1 MNRVE
6 LKKWSKE
13 KVKGNLKKLFP
24 AIFVAGIISNLTY
37 SNTVYE
43 NGKLIVSEVSYLG
56 FFFFFI
62 EVGLTYF
69 MINFITDKKYDF
81 NDIFAFSKDFGKLL
95 CVGIV
100 RVIFVA
106 LWSLLLIVPGIIK
119 AFAYA
124 LVPMICADEKYK
136 DLGITDILKK
146 SEEMMNGHKMDY
158 FVLALSFIGW
168 LLLVPFTLGIICI
181 WLVPYM
187 ETAMTKF
194 LYDVKCDYE
203 SKNQ

>member
-1 MNRVE
+1 MDRVE
-6 LKKWSKE
+6 LKNWAKDKI
-13 KVKGNLKKLFP
+13 KGNLWKLLP
-24 AIFVAGIISNLTY
+24 AIIIAGFLTNLSYRTE
-37 SNTVYE
+37 TVV
-43 NGKLIVSEVSYLG
+43 NGVQVKSYYNFGFL
-56 FFFFFI
+56 FFFV
-62 EVGLTYF
+62 EVGLAFF
-69 MINFITDKKYDF
+69 MINFITDKEYKF